1 MNNQQQVDKKRHGSK
16 IMRSKSLN
24 VTATSLI
31 FPFSRNSGASIK
43 REREREWHA
52 YKQRKR
58 ERSVKEKKNGIFLF
72 GNCNRNWI
80 LKGIGPVKEIEND
93 KRVGNR
99 KFNRFSRWK

>member
-43 REREREWHA
+43 REKEREWHA
-52 YKQRKR
+52 YKWRKR
-58 ERSVKEKKNGIFLF
+58 ERSIKEKRMEFFFSATAIE
-72 GNCNRNWI
+72 I
-80 LKGIGPVKEIEND
+80 ESSKGIGPVREIEND

-99 KFNRFSRWK
+99 KFNRFSC

>member
-1 MNNQQQVDKKRHGSK
+1 MNNQQQVDKKRHSSK
-16 IMRSKSLN
+16 MMRSKSLN

-52 YKQRKR
+52 HKWKKR
-58 ERSVKEKKNGIFLF
+58 EERKTEKNGIFLF
-72 GNCNRNWI
+72 GNSNRNWI